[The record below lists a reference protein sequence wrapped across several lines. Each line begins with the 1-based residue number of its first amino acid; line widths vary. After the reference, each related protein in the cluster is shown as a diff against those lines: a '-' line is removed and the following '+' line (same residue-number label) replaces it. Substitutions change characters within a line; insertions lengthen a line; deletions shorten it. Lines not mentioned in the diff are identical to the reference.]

1 MNIGRFLYCDN
12 LVGLIFSLQITKFGF
27 LWIFCVRQKSEKKII
42 KCNWLAALRIIWY
55 FDRSVPGT
63 SLLACLPGRCQHHT
77 SVFVFVC
84 ILVFV
89 KLFSYHQQV
98 AAALATGCACV
109 FSIQACYIFDL
120 FVIFICVYIS
130 CSLSRN
136 TLQWCACVFLYFWIF
151 VMMFLVFCQHYIAL
165 HPVHCIALILD
176 LNTMKPMIAE
186 RRYR

>member
-1 MNIGRFLYCDN
+1 MVSSFFSKWWNLDFCVFCVCDAVMWVAAMVSWIFFQSYKFQSLNIGRFLYCDN

-98 AAALATGCACV
+98 AAALAAGFTCV
-109 FSIQACYIFDL
+109 FSIVLLYLYIYAIYWYL
-120 FVIFICVYIS
+120 
-130 CSLSRN
+130 
-136 TLQWCACVFLYFWIF
+136 FLYECFYRLQQPLL
-151 VMMFLVFCQHYIAL
+151 LVV
-165 HPVHCIALILD
+165 PVW
-176 LNTMKPMIAE
+176 
-186 RRYR
+186 